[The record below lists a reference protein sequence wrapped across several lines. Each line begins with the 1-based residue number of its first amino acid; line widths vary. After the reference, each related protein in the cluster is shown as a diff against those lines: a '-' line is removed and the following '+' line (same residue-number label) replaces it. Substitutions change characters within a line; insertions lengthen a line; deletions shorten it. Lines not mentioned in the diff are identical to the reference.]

1 MQETTAKCEQME
13 YFSKKKCEE
22 MEAEAKR
29 KSEAYWA
36 EVSHR
41 LQSFYESHQELKKLL
56 NFSAPNISL

>member
-1 MQETTAKCEQME
+1 
-13 YFSKKKCEE
+13 

-41 LQSFYESHQELKKLL
+41 LQSFYENHQELKKLL